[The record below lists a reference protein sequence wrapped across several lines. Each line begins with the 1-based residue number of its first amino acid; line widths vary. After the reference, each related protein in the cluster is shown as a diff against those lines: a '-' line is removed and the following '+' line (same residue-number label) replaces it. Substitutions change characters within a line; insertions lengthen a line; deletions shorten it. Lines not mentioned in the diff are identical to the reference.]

1 MYTGSVDLECLLV
14 QKNFEK
20 ESMIISAFK
29 LAENSNRLL
38 WLSKKM

>member
-1 MYTGSVDLECLLV
+1 MYTGSGNLECLLV
-14 QKNFEK
+14 QKDFEK
-20 ESMIISAFK
+20 ERMIIFAFK